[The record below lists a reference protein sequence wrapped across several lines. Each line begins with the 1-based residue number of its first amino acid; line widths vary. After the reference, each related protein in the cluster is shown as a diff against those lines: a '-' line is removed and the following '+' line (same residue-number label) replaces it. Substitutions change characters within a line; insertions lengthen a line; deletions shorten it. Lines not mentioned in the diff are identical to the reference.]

1 MRNLWTVVQKRR
13 CHPDGGQA
21 VSVNDLSRARIA
33 RRKAHSL
40 KLKLVRRGD
49 VFWLRDE
56 NGSLL
61 LRGDIS
67 RLETYLA
74 ERFVARQP
82 GPAAH
87 RIPDTW
93 APMITD
99 YCLELAAAGQTAP
112 TIRSRRLGL
121 ARIARGLGVPP
132 GDVTGDQ
139 LKHWFGGQSQ
149 WGLSTRRQYRA
160 AARGFFSWAY
170 KTGRVPDYLGDQLPK
185 VRETAPL
192 PRPVPD
198 QVWREALAA
207 ADARVTVMLRLSAE
221 AGMRR
226 AEVAQVHTNDV
237 VDGAGGAQLL
247 VHGKGNKQ
255 RLVPISDDLASVV
268 RAGPGGHTPGLPAT
282 GYLFPSRIDGA
293 PLTPEYVGKLVRRVL
308 SDGYT
313 MHKLRHRYATR
324 AYRGTRNLRAVQQ
337 LLGHAS
343 IATTER
349 YTAVDD
355 DEVRATAMAAAL

>member
-1 MRNLWTVVQKRR
+1 MS
-13 CHPDGGQA
+13 A
-21 VSVNDLSRARIA
+21 NDLSRARVA
-33 RRKAHSL
+33 RRKANSL
-40 KLKLVRRGD
+40 RLKLVRRGD

-56 NGSLL
+56 TGGLL
-61 LRGDIS
+61 LKGDIS
-67 RLETYLA
+67 RLENYLA

-87 RIPDTW
+87 RIPEAW

-112 TIRSRRLGL
+112 TIRARRLGL

-132 GDVTGDQ
+132 EDVTGDQ
-139 LKHWFGGQSQ
+139 LKHWFGGQTQ
-149 WGLSTRRQYRA
+149 WGLNTRRQYRSV
-160 AARGFFSWAY
+160 ARGFFSWAY
-170 KTGRVPDYLGDQLPK
+170 KTGRVTDYLGDHLPK
-185 VRETAPL
+185 VRESVPS

-198 QVWREALAA
+198 QIWRDALAA

-226 AEVAQVHTNDV
+226 AEVAQVHTNDL

-255 RLVPISDDLASVV
+255 RLVPISDELASVV

-282 GYLFPSRIDGA
+282 GYLFPSRIEGV
-293 PLTPEYVGKLVRRVL
+293 PLTAEYVGVLVGRVL
-308 SDGYT
+308 PEAYS

-355 DEVRATAMAAAL
+355 DEVRATAMAAVL